1 LKYTFSNTKT
11 MQRDG
16 VMQRLREKV
25 IDLEAMVYR
34 AAIDLEAAQAKIDK
48 LTTELNEQKTART
61 AAEQA
66 AEVLS
71 VTISQMQTRIDDLLT
86 ELNTQLANAQAV
98 YATQTAA
105 LADQT
110 EATHEAEKRAIA
122 AEATAASLN
131 LQVNELKA
139 TIEQLRALINGPVPS
154 EAKA

>member
-1 LKYTFSNTKT
+1 MLG
-11 MQRDG
+11 M
-16 VMQRLREKV
+16 REKG
-25 IDLEAMVYR
+25 IALESMVSG
-34 AAIDLEAAQAKIDK
+34 AAVNLEAAQAMIDK
-48 LTTELNEQKTART
+48 LTTELKEQTAARA

-86 ELNTQLANAQAV
+86 ELNAQVAKAQVV

-122 AEATAASLN
+122 AEVTAASLN

-139 TIEQLRALINGPVPS
+139 TIEQLRTLTNTPVPS
-154 EAKA
+154 EAKTKA

>member
-1 LKYTFSNTKT
+1 MLR
-11 MQRDG
+11 M
-16 VMQRLREKV
+16 REK
-25 IDLEAMVYR
+25 AKATMVSR
-34 AAIDLEAAQAKIDK
+34 AAVDLEAAQAKIDE
-48 LTTELNEQKTART
+48 LTTELNEQRAARA

-86 ELNTQLANAQAV
+86 ELNTQVANAQAV

-122 AEATAASLN
+122 AEVTAASLN

-139 TIEQLRALINGPVPS
+139 TIEQLRALTNAPVPS
-154 EAKA
+154 EAKTKA